1 MFCSGIRMNRDE
13 VCFHS
18 HLAMEKSVKISNPW
32 ISKGTKHLFGDSCSS
47 PVNSNPNVLSV
58 QDTGVQKDLFI
69 HSTAKVGET
78 VSESDLYLIRV
89 FLESFQSQIQQM
101 TDEDGKMIDSSV
113 LDGFATIG
121 FVNEGNYCYQNSIL
135 QVFIF
140 LALNVVSSSHSFFL
154 FAPKG
159 SVPQVWGCR

>member
-1 MFCSGIRMNRDE
+1 MNRDE

-78 VSESDLYLIRV
+78 VSESDLYLSRV